1 MSVCLSGCLYTI
13 AACGPRISVR
23 ALDNL
28 FMCGTATLCTM
39 VVYDVNNQEAWVFE
53 RHEVKRH
60 GPHGAGGS

>member
-1 MSVCLSGCLYTI
+1 MHVCLSTVGG
-13 AACGPRISVR
+13 GPHMSVR

-28 FMCGTATLCTM
+28 CAVQRAVLCTM
-39 VVYDVNNQEAWVFE
+39 VVYDVNNQKAWVFE